1 MQVVSSANQR
11 GIWTR
16 QIGGSFFVF
25 GNALLRGLMTDAS
38 VVTCPAIVEVET
50 RATCMSRV
58 AGYQLKMIIAAWLR
72 LTLYSIEHVI
82 G

>member
-1 MQVVSSANQR
+1 
-11 GIWTR
+11 
-16 QIGGSFFVF
+16 
-25 GNALLRGLMTDAS
+25 MTDAS
-38 VVTCPAIVEVET
+38 VVPRHAIVEVET

-82 G
+82 GRGIRVCTRRGCYLYNRADISKA